1 MAVNLEDASFWET
14 RAGRCFF
21 GRGALGRRESET
33 CSESAMTGPRFTPL
47 AQSLPAS
54 VPFVGP
60 ETAER
65 AQGRGFAARLGAN
78 ENVFGPSPKAIEA
91 MEVAAA
97 DIWKYG
103 DPESYDL
110 KEALAAKHGVA
121 PENIAIGEGIDGL
134 LGYLVRLLIAPDDKV
149 VTTAGAYP
157 TFNYHVVG
165 YGGDLHTVPY
175 ENDTESPALLLAKA
189 REVDAPLIYL
199 ANPDNPMASVH
210 SGAVIQGMIDD
221 LPTGAVL
228 CLDEA
233 YIEFAPEGSAPAI
246 DISHPRVIRFRTF
259 SKAYGMA
266 GARVGYAIAH
276 QDFIKQFDKVRNHFG
291 MNRAAQAGA
300 LAALKDEAYLKQTL
314 ENVRRAKARIA
325 EIARANGLAPLR
337 SATNFV
343 AIDCGHGAEF
353 AKAVVAELGARG
365 VFIRMPFS
373 APQNRCIRV
382 SAGRPD
388 NLDLLETALPEAL
401 RAAQTR

>member
-1 MAVNLEDASFWET
+1 MS
-14 RAGRCFF
+14 
-21 GRGALGRRESET
+21 
-33 CSESAMTGPRFTPL
+33 GPRYTKL
-47 AQSLPAS
+47 SESLPAS

-65 AQGRGFAARLGAN
+65 AQGKGFAARLGAN
-78 ENVFGPSPKAIEA
+78 ENVFGPSPKALEA
-91 MEVAAA
+91 MAEAAIG
-97 DIWKYG
+97 IWQYG
-103 DPESYDL
+103 DPESHDL
-110 KEALAAKHGVA
+110 KKALAEKHGVA

-134 LGYLVRLLIAPDDKV
+134 LGYLVRLLIAPGDKV

-165 YGGDLHTVPY
+165 FGGDLHMVPY
-175 ENDTESPALLLAKA
+175 VNDEESPALLLAKT
-189 REVDAPLIYL
+189 REVNAPLVYI

-210 SGAVIQGMIDD
+210 DAAKIQAMIDD
-221 LPTGAVL
+221 LPESATL

-246 DISHPRVIRFRTF
+246 DVSHPRVIRFRTF

-276 QDFIKQFDKVRNHFG
+276 KDFVKSFDKVRNHFG

-300 LAALKDEAYLKQTL
+300 LAALKDDAYLAQTL
-314 ENVRRAKARIA
+314 EDVLEAKARIA
-325 EIARANGLAPLR
+325 QIARNNGLNPLP

-343 AIDCGHGAEF
+343 AIDCGQGADF
-353 AKAVVAELGARG
+353 AKAIVAALGALG

-373 APQNRCIRV
+373 EPQNRCIRV
-382 SAGRPD
+382 SAGTKAD
-388 NLDLLETALPEAL
+388 LDLLEQALPEAL
-401 RAAQTR
+401 KRAAEDTA